1 MTETK
6 RMTSISRRINTA
18 FVWRMLWAMVWIDII
33 VILLAITGWCYSTEK
48 SALGSNWEPIIHR
61 SVEWNDAGSFNQS
74 LGTVVY
80 LFDDTLGG
88 SVQAE
93 AGVYL
98 QSLYRLMQALGA
110 VEVLMLL
117 GQFFGGK
124 RQTRRLLN
132 PLQKMADTAEE
143 LSHVQFD
150 EQKYHDLE
158 DAIAK
163 ISPTTPEAK
172 LQTGDRELQG
182 LETAVNNLMG
192 RMHEGY
198 RQQIRFV
205 SDASHELRTPI
216 SVIQGYADMLAR
228 WGSKDEK
235 VLSESISAIRTE
247 SQHMQ
252 KLVEQ
257 LLFLARGEAGR
268 MQMTAVPLDLAEM
281 MREVHEE
288 YEMINAG
295 HEWRVLADTPV
306 PAFGDAGMLKQTV
319 RILADNAAKF
329 SKEGDPITLR
339 AFIDEEGVPCFS
351 VQDNGSG
358 ISTKDM
364 PHIFERFY
372 RADPARTRQSGGT
385 GLGLSIAKWIVDKHE
400 GYFRVL
406 SHEGLGTRIEV
417 ALPKGRPLAQAAPQ
431 SNADAQ
437 DNAKKSQKVATGR

>member
-6 RMTSISRRINTA
+6 RMTSIARRINTA
-18 FVWRMLWAMVWIDII
+18 FAWRMLWAMVWIDVI
-33 VILLAITGWCYSTEK
+33 VILLAVAGWCYSTEK
-48 SALGSNWEPIIHR
+48 NALGDNWVPVIHR
-61 SVEWNDAGSFNQS
+61 KVEWQNEGSLGLS
-74 LGTVVY
+74 LGTVTY

-88 SVQAE
+88 RVQAE

-98 QSLYRLMQALGA
+98 QSLYRLIQALGV
-110 VEVLMLL
+110 VEALMLL

-143 LSHVQFD
+143 LSRVQFD

-158 DAIAK
+158 DAIAR

-235 VLSESISAIRTE
+235 VLNEAIAAIRSESR
-247 SQHMQ
+247 HMQ

-257 LLFLARGEAGR
+257 LLFLARGESGR
-268 MQMTAVPLDLAEM
+268 MQMTLAPLDLAEI

-288 YEMINAG
+288 YEMIDAV

-306 PAFGDAGMLKQTV
+306 PAFGDGGMLKQTA

-329 SKEGDPITLR
+329 SKEKDPITLR

-351 VQDNGSG
+351 VQDNGTG
-358 ISTKDM
+358 ISAKDM

-385 GLGLSIAKWIVDKHE
+385 GLGLSIAKWIVDRHE

-406 SHEGLGTRIEV
+406 SHEGLGTRVEV
-417 ALPKGRPLAQAAPQ
+417 ALPKGIPAAPALPRSDPAAQA
-431 SNADAQ
+431 NADPL
-437 DNAKKSQKVATGR
+437 KKAEDSK

>member
-150 EQKYHDLE
+150 EQK
-158 DAIAK
+158 
-163 ISPTTPEAK
+163 
-172 LQTGDRELQG
+172 
-182 LETAVNNLMG
+182 
-192 RMHEGY
+192 
-198 RQQIRFV
+198 
-205 SDASHELRTPI
+205 
-216 SVIQGYADMLAR
+216 
-228 WGSKDEK
+228 
-235 VLSESISAIRTE
+235 
-247 SQHMQ
+247 
-252 KLVEQ
+252 
-257 LLFLARGEAGR
+257 
-268 MQMTAVPLDLAEM
+268 
-281 MREVHEE
+281 
-288 YEMINAG
+288 
-295 HEWRVLADTPV
+295 
-306 PAFGDAGMLKQTV
+306 
-319 RILADNAAKF
+319 
-329 SKEGDPITLR
+329 
-339 AFIDEEGVPCFS
+339 
-351 VQDNGSG
+351 
-358 ISTKDM
+358 
-364 PHIFERFY
+364 
-372 RADPARTRQSGGT
+372 
-385 GLGLSIAKWIVDKHE
+385 
-400 GYFRVL
+400 
-406 SHEGLGTRIEV
+406 
-417 ALPKGRPLAQAAPQ
+417 
-431 SNADAQ
+431 
-437 DNAKKSQKVATGR
+437 